1 MIDRCIDESHTL
13 ILGVFFVKRII
24 MTTLRVAVGQ
34 FPASNNIDENKAC
47 ITQLV
52 HQAAQQQAKVL
63 ILPEASMCS
72 FASELEVLQRLA
84 KESTPAF
91 ILFMQEQAKQHN
103 MYIVVGVLSDGGD
116 SQEPRV
122 RNQLLVIDDTGHIVT
137 QYTKIHV
144 YDAFKFKE
152 SDKVKPADLSDDG
165 TMFGVFSVGEFT
177 FGLINCYDL
186 RFPEL
191 ARALIGKGANV
202 LSVSANWI
210 PGAYKE
216 MHWDV
221 LLRAR
226 AIENTS
232 YVLACGQTA
241 PKGVGQ
247 SMIIDP
253 MGFTIAGAGEQMG
266 IIVHELDSQRIASVR
281 ELLPCLANRRL

>member
-1 MIDRCIDESHTL
+1 
-13 ILGVFFVKRII
+13 

-34 FPASNNIDENKAC
+34 FPASNNIEENKTR
-47 ITQLV
+47 ITHLI
-52 HQAAQQQAKVL
+52 QQAVQKQVQVL
-63 ILPEASMCS
+63 VLPEASMCS

-91 ILFMQEQAKQHN
+91 IRFMQEQAKHN
-103 MYIVVGVLSDGGD
+103 DMHIVVGVLSDGGD

-122 RNQLLVIDDTGHIVT
+122 RNQLLVIDNAGQIVT

-152 SDKVKPADLSDDG
+152 SDKVKPADLSADG
-165 TMFGVFSVGEFT
+165 GMLGVFTVGAFT

-191 ARALIGKGANV
+191 ARALIDKGVNV

-232 YVLACGQTA
+232 YVLASGQTA

-253 MGFTIAGAGEQMG
+253 MGFVIAGCGEQEG
-266 IIVHELDSQRIASVR
+266 IAIHELDSQRIAEVR
-281 ELLPCLANRRL
+281 ELLPCLANRRLK